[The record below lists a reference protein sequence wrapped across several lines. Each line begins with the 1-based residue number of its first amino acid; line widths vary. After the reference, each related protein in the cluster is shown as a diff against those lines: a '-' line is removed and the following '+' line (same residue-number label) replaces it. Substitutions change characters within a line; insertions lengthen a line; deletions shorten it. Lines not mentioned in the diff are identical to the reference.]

1 MEEDPDVD
9 KKACHLNRQPRKCLL
24 HHTAKFGPNMVDLD
38 TLDTTMQPG
47 PGPWAGIVEYQ
58 QMAEF
63 VLCTWL
69 SLFFVPAGQRK
80 QCNGGGKGSW
90 SWSWEQHWGEV

>member
-47 PGPWAGIVEYQ
+47 PEPWAGIVEYQ

-63 VLCTWL
+63 VLCTCWAEEAMQWWREREL
-69 SLFFVPAGQRK
+69 ELELGAALGS
-80 QCNGGGKGSW
+80 GGM
-90 SWSWEQHWGEV
+90 